1 LACGKGFFTKYLTLV
16 SLHALDTLIRR
27 TYVRRERNTF
37 CGVSAGLCHAG
48 ASHHPGNDLWW
59 TGGKRGSMSLLQG
72 KNIEQ
77 DSAQAGAPESR
88 LGAGQRVRVGLTGLA
103 AIFLLVL
110 VAAAGLRPTET
121 AAMSRAADE
130 PLAVLGV
137 APGAGP
143 AALPPATI
151 APPISDRPRRS

>member
-1 LACGKGFFTKYLTLV
+1 
-16 SLHALDTLIRR
+16 
-27 TYVRRERNTF
+27 
-37 CGVSAGLCHAG
+37 
-48 ASHHPGNDLWW
+48 
-59 TGGKRGSMSLLQG
+59 MSLLRS

-77 DSAQAGAPESR
+77 DSAQAGAPASR

-143 AALPPATI
+143 STLPPMAPATMTP
-151 APPISDRPRRS
+151 ATMTPRISDRPRRS